1 MCHKSVMKK
10 ILINIFIFLLIF
22 NTSLAKDR
30 DFKPVAKTKDALYL
44 LDYLSIKQGER
55 DEIKYIKLVSY
66 KTSKITSD
74 GKKYKSVQI
83 YMKGKCKK
91 KMNLPYILQ
100 YYDAQM
106 DDGNVMRGNIVR
118 TANFAGDWEV
128 SKTGTTYEIV
138 LRKACESYKA
148 SKLFNEALK
157 TLKEK

>member
-1 MCHKSVMKK
+1 
-10 ILINIFIFLLIF
+10 
-22 NTSLAKDR
+22 
-30 DFKPVAKTKDALYL
+30 
-44 LDYLSIKQGER
+44 
-55 DEIKYIKLVSY
+55 
-66 KTSKITSD
+66 
-74 GKKYKSVQI
+74 
-83 YMKGKCKK
+83 
-91 KMNLPYILQ
+91 MNLPYILQ

-157 TLKEK
+157 TLEKK